1 MQLTQIR
8 NATLLLTY
16 AGKTFLID
24 PMLAEKGRYEGF
36 AGTPRPHLRNPLVD
50 LPCAVE
56 TLLDVDA
63 VIVTHTHPD
72 HWDEAAQAL
81 VGKQLPVFVQNE
93 QDAATLRQQGFQQV
107 EVLTEQT
114 TFAGITIEKTG
125 GQHGSDDAYA
135 NPAVAQFLGDACGLV
150 FSHTG
155 EKTLYLVGDTI
166 WVAAVER
173 TLKNRQ
179 PEVVIVNAG
188 FAQIDGYG
196 AIIMGKEDFP
206 RLHGLVPEATL
217 VASHMEA
224 LNHCLLSRT
233 ELREYVSQQGIAGRV
248 WIPADGETRTL

>member
-16 AGKTFLID
+16 AGKTLLID

-36 AGTPRPHLRNPLVD
+36 AGTPRPHLRNPLVE
-50 LPCAVE
+50 LPCAVD
-56 TLLDVDA
+56 TLLEVDA

-81 VGKQLPVFVQNE
+81 IGKHLPVFVQNE
-93 QDAATLRQQGFQQV
+93 QDAAALRQQGFEQV
-107 EVLTEQT
+107 QVLGQHTA
-114 TFAGITIEKTG
+114 FAGIDIEKTG

-135 NPAVAQFLGDACGLV
+135 NPSIAQFLGDACGLV
-150 FSHTG
+150 FSHPS
-155 EKTLYLVGDTI
+155 EKTLYLAGDTI
-166 WVAAVER
+166 WVDAVEH
-173 TLKNRQ
+173 TLKTRR

-206 RLHGLVPEATL
+206 RLHRLVPEATL
-217 VASHMEA
+217 IASHMEA
-224 LNHCLLSRT
+224 LNHCLLSRA
-233 ELREYVSQQGIAGRV
+233 ELREYVTQQGIAEHV
-248 WIPADGETRTL
+248 WIPADGEARTL